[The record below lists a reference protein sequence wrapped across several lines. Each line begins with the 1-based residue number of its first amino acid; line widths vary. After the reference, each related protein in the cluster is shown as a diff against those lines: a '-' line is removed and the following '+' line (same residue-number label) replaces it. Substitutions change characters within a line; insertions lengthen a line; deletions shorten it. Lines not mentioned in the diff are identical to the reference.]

1 METWLLGLLQAL
13 SLPRYG
19 LTSLFLVSLV
29 SATLVPMGSEFAV
42 VGLLKLN
49 PGLFWPAMLVATA
62 GNAIG
67 GGLNWWLGY
76 GAKRAYEH
84 YRHSVV
90 DAKALAWLERLGPKA
105 CFFAFLP
112 AVGDPI
118 TSIAGWL
125 KLPFWPCFWWGAAGK
140 FARYVVLTAAIL
152 WLWPGQISLETLG

>member
-19 LTSLFLVSLV
+19 LSSLFLVSLV
-29 SATLVPMGSEFAV
+29 SATIVPMGSEFAV

-84 YRHSVV
+84 YRHSAV

-105 CFFAFLP
+105 CFFAFMP

-140 FARYVVLTAAIL
+140 LIRYVVLTASIL
-152 WLWPGQISLETLG
+152 WFWPGQISLETLG